1 MKKSMKSNLYVAML
15 VSLTMSILSCNES
28 DPIPAANDL
37 TSQVNSLPAES
48 ISAEEEN
55 ALIFIRE
62 EEKVARDVYI
72 TLYAKW
78 KLNVFNNISSSEQ
91 QHMDAVLLLLN
102 KYRIHDPVGSNGVGI
117 LTSSTLQEL
126 YNQLIDQGN
135 VSMVEA
141 LKVGATIEDL
151 DIFDITHTLQ
161 EIDNQHVIWVFQ
173 NLTKGSRNHLR
184 SFYSNLISASSEY
197 VPQYITQ
204 EEFDAI
210 VSSPTEKGY

>member
-1 MKKSMKSNLYVAML
+1 
-15 VSLTMSILSCNES
+15 
-28 DPIPAANDL
+28 
-37 TSQVNSLPAES
+37 
-48 ISAEEEN
+48 
-55 ALIFIRE
+55 
-62 EEKVARDVYI
+62 
-72 TLYAKW
+72 
-78 KLNVFNNISSSEQ
+78 
-91 QHMDAVLLLLN
+91 MDAVVLLLN
-102 KYRIHDPVGSNGVGI
+102 KYRIQDPVGNNGVGI
-117 LTSSTLQEL
+117 FSSSTLQEL

-161 EIDNQHVIWVFQ
+161 EIDNQDVIWVFQ